1 MKEKFNEK
9 VIPVILKFINTKAI
23 QSIKNGMV
31 TSMSPLIIGSI
42 FLILSNFP
50 VKAVVDVLESTGIK
64 PVLDQVCGA
73 TFSISALIAVIGI
86 SYSYAKLENQEPL
99 NCGII
104 NKTWTAGQGMIG
116 AIIVGLIVPPIYC
129 WFLKKNIRI
138 KMPAGVPEGVT
149 NAFSALIPAFVILT
163 GAAVIHGI
171 CSIGFDTTGI
181 EIIYKVVQTPLQKM
195 TDSLGGAVLMCFT
208 GPFLW
213 FFGVH
218 GSTVVGGIMTGLLQA
233 NSLAN
238 QAIID
243 SGVELTIANGGHIVT
258 QQFYDQFINITGAG
272 ITIGLVMYMFFFA
285 KSKQLK
291 ALGKLGIIP
300 ALFGINEPILFGA
313 PVVMNPM
320 LAIPFIGMPVIA
332 CLIQYFALYTGICP
346 LYGATQIPWTCP
358 PIISGFLL
366 AGWKS
371 ALLQLV
377 ILCVSFFVYLPFI
390 KKVDKMNLV
399 QEKNQPVEDEDEDW

>member
-9 VIPVILKFINTKAI
+9 VIPVILKFINTKGI

-64 PVLDQVCGA
+64 AVLDQACGA
-73 TFSISALIAVIGI
+73 TFSISAMIAVIGI
-86 SYSYAKLENQEPL
+86 GYSYAKLENQEPL
-99 NCGII
+99 NC
-104 NKTWTAGQGMIG
+104 
-116 AIIVGLIVPPIYC
+116 AIISLASFLI
-129 WFLKKNIRI
+129 L
-138 KMPAGVPEGVT
+138 MP
-149 NAFSALIPAFVILT
+149 S
-163 GAAVIHGI
+163 
-171 CSIGFDTTGI
+171 SKTTESG
-181 EIIYKVVQTPLQKM
+181 E
-195 TDSLGGAVLMCFT
+195 
-208 GPFLW
+208 
-213 FFGVH
+213 
-218 GSTVVGGIMTGLLQA
+218 VVGGIMTGLLQA

-300 ALFGINEPILFGA
+300 ALFGINEPVLFGA

-366 AGWKS
+366 GGWKS

-390 KKVDKMNLV
+390 KKIDKMNLV

>member
-9 VIPVILKFINTKAI
+9 VIPVILKFINTKGI

-64 PVLDQVCGA
+64 AVLDQACGA
-73 TFSISALIAVIGI
+73 TFSISAMIAVIGI

-99 NCGII
+99 NCAIISLASFLILMPSSKTTESGEVVGGII
-104 NKTWTAGQGMIG
+104 DKTWTAGQGMIG
-116 AIIVGLIVPPIYC
+116 AIIVGLIVPLVYC

-149 NAFSALIPAFVILT
+149 NAFSALIPAFVIL
-163 GAAVIHGI
+163 
-171 CSIGFDTTGI
+171 
-181 EIIYKVVQTPLQKM
+181 
-195 TDSLGGAVLMCFT
+195 
-208 GPFLW
+208 
-213 FFGVH
+213 
-218 GSTVVGGIMTGLLQA
+218 
-233 NSLAN
+233 LAN

-291 ALGKLGIIP
+291 ALGKVGIIP
-300 ALFGINEPILFGA
+300 AIFGINEPVLFGT
-313 PVVMNPM
+313 PIVMNPM